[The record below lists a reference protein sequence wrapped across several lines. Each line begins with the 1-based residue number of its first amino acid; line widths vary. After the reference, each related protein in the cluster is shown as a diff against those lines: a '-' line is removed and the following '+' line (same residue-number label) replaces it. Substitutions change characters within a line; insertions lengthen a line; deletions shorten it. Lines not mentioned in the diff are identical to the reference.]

1 MNSISL
7 NTISQAV
14 EWELIID
21 SPFWGYMAGQSVSQD
36 HIFAINEWC
45 SKLEPGD
52 AVILPLSGVNYL
64 IVKGPD
70 TEVPGKWYMTL
81 RKIFY
86 RFRKQVKGTLHLR
99 VDFPSESTYTI
110 LEALCQAFYWGDFSI
125 RSSMSDEQPGW
136 ILNIISEKEEE
147 RILEMIQKLAVLTLA
162 QKKVAEWVN
171 MPSNL
176 KYPAALMEQLDAFL
190 SHQSVSIQSFK
201 GEELLVNNLHA
212 IHGVGKAS
220 EHSAGLFT
228 ANYTHPAPLF
238 SISLIGKGVTF
249 DTGGISIKPSSN
261 MHFMK
266 SDMAGAAMMAGVFYV
281 ISQLGWPVSASLVLP
296 LAENAVA
303 GNALKPGDILNSYS
317 GKTIEVIDTDAEG
330 RLILADALAYAVK
343 NYPSDYLIDAA
354 TLTGSSVATLGYE
367 AAALFTRNAG
377 MENGLRT
384 AGALWDEKVWP
395 LPLWD
400 EYKEDLHS
408 DVADIRN
415 FSGKPVAGAI
425 TAAKFLE
432 VFTDA
437 HPAWAHLDIAGVA
450 FKESEFGKMRNATAY
465 GVRLILQFIEDLLK
479 TKAQ

>member
-1 MNSISL
+1 MNTISL
-7 NTISQAV
+7 NTISQTV
-14 EWELIID
+14 EWELFIE
-21 SPFWGYMAGQSVSQD
+21 SPFWGEIAGQTVSQD
-36 HIFAINEWC
+36 HIVTISEWS

-52 AVILPLSGVNYL
+52 AVILPISGVNYL
-64 IVKGPD
+64 VVKGPD
-70 TEVPGKWYMTL
+70 TEVPGKWYLTL

-86 RFRKQVKGTLHLR
+86 RFRKQIKGTLHLR
-99 VDFPSESTYTI
+99 VTFPTDHADRI
-110 LEALCQAFYWGDFSI
+110 LEALCQAFYWSDFSI
-125 RSSMSDEQPGW
+125 RSSASDDQPGW
-136 ILNIISEKEEE
+136 TLNIIADKEEE
-147 RILEMIQKLAVLTLA
+147 RVLEMIQKLAVLTLA

-176 KYPAALMEQLDAFL
+176 KYPAALMDQLNAFL
-190 SHQSVSIQSFK
+190 SHQSVHIQAFK
-201 GEELLVNNLHA
+201 GDELLANNLHA
-212 IHGVGKAS
+212 VHGVGKAS
-220 EHSAGLFT
+220 EHSAGFFT
-228 ANYTHPAPLF
+228 ANYTHPASVF
-238 SISLIGKGVTF
+238 SIALIGKGVTF

-266 SDMAGAAMMAGVFYV
+266 SDMAGAAMMAGIFYV
-281 ISQLGWPVSASLVLP
+281 ISRLGWPVNVSLVLP
-296 LAENAVA
+296 LAENAVG
-303 GNALKPGDILNSYS
+303 GNALKPGDILHSYS
-317 GKTIEVIDTDAEG
+317 GKTIEIIDTDAEG
-330 RLILADALAYAVK
+330 RLILADALAFAVK

-377 MENGLRT
+377 METGLRS

-432 VFTDA
+432 VFTES

-465 GVRLILQFIEDLLK
+465 GVRLILQFVEDLLK
-479 TKAQ
+479 TRAR